1 MACLRV
7 AAGAFGYQDLG
18 NLPRREWAVARR
30 STSTAFRNSGAEIR
44 MILLDQQPRRFARR

>member
-18 NLPRREWAVARR
+18 NLPRRQWAVARR